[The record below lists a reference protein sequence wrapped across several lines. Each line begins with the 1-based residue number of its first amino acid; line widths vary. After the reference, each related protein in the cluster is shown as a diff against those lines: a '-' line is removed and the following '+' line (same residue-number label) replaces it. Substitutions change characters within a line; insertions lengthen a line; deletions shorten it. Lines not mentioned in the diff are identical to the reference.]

1 MKVIVTNQQI
11 FYHLIF
17 LYFFFLIR
25 PTLVRLSSHFS
36 TPPPLLHSLSLFFC
50 LPVSEW
56 TFYTG
61 LRHISP
67 LPSRMM
73 EANIGSA
80 SRIIHQV
87 GKSRLHD
94 GMMVK
99 VYEPPPFN
107 PLISPGDGEI
117 RRDIGG

>member
-1 MKVIVTNQQI
+1 MRESEGDRYQPAD
-11 FYHLIF
+11 F
-17 LYFFFLIR
+17 LLLDFSLFLFLIR
-25 PTLVRLSSHFS
+25 PTLDLLSSHFS

-73 EANIGSA
+73 EANVGSA

-99 VYEPPPFN
+99 VYEPLSLPPLT
-107 PLISPGDGEI
+107 PLFSQ
-117 RRDIGG
+117 